1 MPTGNKLN
9 IVKRWEMD
17 DAIRPDGL
25 IKYIVT
31 IAGSQQQFASTISLI
46 MDILPLMIELAW
58 DNNGNSLNYLNN
70 DSK

>member
-17 DAIRPDGL
+17 DVIRPDGL

-31 IAGSQQQFASTISLI
+31 IAGSQQQLASIISLI
-46 MDILPLMIELAW
+46 MDILLLMIELAW